1 MTPFHAA
8 TAALIALGAGVLAM
22 GARQTLALLRLRQ
35 VTPHSGPW
43 RVLLSL
49 ILVFVAAY
57 VATAIVVLLGWQE
70 AVVALTGVI
79 FLGGG
84 IFVYLAARASLRTMQ
99 ALVKSSMTQRQVGD
113 MLEALSHAVLLVD
126 DRGLVRTV
134 NRKLCELTG
143 QPASALVGKSIM
155 QAVGLEN
162 PFATSAVKSSI
173 DMPHTHE
180 HELRR
185 RDGAVVPV
193 AVAIVPAHR
202 GFVCVLTDIRED
214 RMRRRQLDD
223 AVRIAEEILRARN
236 EFMALVATELR
247 DPLGQLSR
255 ASRALAD
262 APPEADV
269 AAMARKIGGAGEQME
284 RVVQSLLDIGRIGGS
299 AEGARVFYPA
309 ALLREAAEA
318 LSVQAARAGV
328 VVRHYVEQGVP
339 TTFYGRE
346 AQIRQILGLLGQNAI
361 ARAPGGEIRIA
372 VEPVPGDKSSHQ
384 LLFSVRD
391 TGYPLTDTTA
401 DIEFDPLTSGARSQ
415 GGRLDL
421 AICRLLVLSLG
432 GRMSAGNTTGN
443 TATVFFTVVGGVAP
457 GSQQT
462 TLVNQLGETQA
473 AASMSGGGW
482 KNSFE
487 ASARLARLAIPD
499 ADAKTVEPERRTGSV
514 LVVDDS
520 PTSRELL
527 AHQLRQAGNTVEVA
541 GTASEALDLVW
552 QQEFDVILLDVLLP
566 DSDGIAVLE
575 ELREKGALER
585 LSVLMISAVE
595 ETSSVAA
602 CIERGAEDFLP
613 KPVSPALLRARLGAC
628 LEKKFLRDKA
638 RHHLVQLAAEGR
650 RANDLLRVLL
660 PDPIADE
667 LQSSGTI
674 APRRLDNVAVVFAD
688 IVGFTAYCDR
698 HSPEEVLISLQDLF
712 TRFEQL
718 ALEFGVQKIKTIG
731 DSFMGAAGLF
741 DADADDERPALRC
754 VQFGRAIL
762 AASAELPTRWNLRI
776 GVHVGPVVGGVVGTR
791 QYIFDIWGD
800 TVNTAQRIEQNARVG
815 QVCVSEAARRQI
827 EPDYKTESIGVS
839 EIKGKGET
847 ELFVVVGGPN

>member
-8 TAALIALGAGVLAM
+8 TAALIALGSGVLAL
-22 GARQTLALLRLRQ
+22 GAKRTLALLRLRQ
-35 VTPHSGPW
+35 VTPHAGPW

-49 ILVFVAAY
+49 ILVFIAAY
-57 VATAIVVLLGWQE
+57 LATAIVVLLGWQE
-70 AVVALTGVI
+70 AVVALSGFI

-84 IFVYLAARASLRTMQ
+84 IFVYLAAHASYRTMQ

-126 DRGLVRTV
+126 DRGVVRTV

-155 QAVGLEN
+155 QAVGLDN

-236 EFMALVATELR
+236 EFMALVAVELR

-255 ASRALAD
+255 ACRALGD

-269 AAMARKIGGAGEQME
+269 AAMARKLGIAGEQLE
-284 RVVQSLLDIGRIGGS
+284 RVVQSLLDIGRLGGS
-299 AEGARVFYPA
+299 AEGAKVFYPT

-318 LSVQAARAGV
+318 LSAQAARAGV

-391 TGYPLTDTTA
+391 TGYPLTDTAA
-401 DIEFDPLTSGARSQ
+401 DLDFDPLTSGARSQ

-457 GSQQT
+457 SSQQA
-462 TLVNQLGETQA
+462 TLAGGLGETA
-473 AASMSGGGW
+473 AASMSGGW

-487 ASARLARLAIPD
+487 ASSRLARLAIPD
-499 ADAKTVEPERRTGSV
+499 AKPEPERRTGSV

-667 LQSSGTI
+667 LQSTGTI

-731 DSFMGAAGLF
+731 DSFMGAVGMF
-741 DADADDERPALRC
+741 DTDDERPALRC
-754 VQFGRAIL
+754 VRFGQAIL
-762 AASAELPTRWNLRI
+762 AASAELSTHWNLRI
-776 GVHVGPVVGGVVGTR
+776 GIHVGPVVGGVVGTR

-800 TVNTAQRIEQNARVG
+800 TVNTAQRMEQNARVG
-815 QVCVSEAARRQI
+815 QVCVSAAARRQI
-827 EPDYKTESIGVS
+827 EPDYRTESIGRS
-839 EIKGKGET
+839 EIKGKGEA
-847 ELFVVVGGPN
+847 EIFVVVGGGN

>member
-1 MTPFHAA
+1 MTAFHAV
-8 TAALIALGAGVLAM
+8 TAALIALGSGLLAM
-22 GARQTLALLRLRQ
+22 GARRTIALLRLRQ
-35 VTPHSGPW
+35 VTPHAGPW
-43 RVLLSL
+43 RVLLYLS
-49 ILVFVAAY
+49 IVCIVAY
-57 VATAIVVLLGWQE
+57 LATAAVVLAGWQE
-70 AVVALTGVI
+70 AVLALTGVI

-84 IFVYLAARASLRTMQ
+84 VFVYLAARASFRTMQ

-126 DRGLVRTV
+126 DRGVVRTV
-134 NRKLCELTG
+134 NRKLCEITG
-143 QPASALVGKSIM
+143 QPASALIGRSIM
-155 QAVGLEN
+155 QAVGLDN
-162 PFATSAVKSSI
+162 PFATSAVKSSV

-185 RDGAVVPV
+185 RDGMVVPV
-193 AVAIVPAHR
+193 SVAIVPAHR

-214 RMRRRQLDD
+214 RLRRRQLDD
-223 AVRIAEEILRARN
+223 AVKIAEEILRARN
-236 EFMALVATELR
+236 EFMALVAVELR

-262 APPEADV
+262 APPEADL
-269 AAMARKIGGAGEQME
+269 AAMARKIGGAGEQLE
-284 RVVQSLLDIGRIGGS
+284 RVVHSLLDIGRLGGS

-309 ALLREAAEA
+309 ALLREVAESMSA
-318 LSVQAARAGV
+318 QAARVGAG
-328 VVRHYVEQGVP
+328 VRHYVEQGVP

-391 TGYPLTDTTA
+391 TGYPLTDTAA
-401 DIEFDPLTSGARSQ
+401 DLEFDPLTSGARSQ

-421 AICRLLVLSLG
+421 AVCRLLVLSLG

-457 GSQQT
+457 GSQQGN
-462 TLVNQLGETQA
+462 LANALGDNQA
-473 AASMSGGGW
+473 VASLSGGFR
-482 KNSFE
+482 NTFE
-487 ASARLARLAIPD
+487 ASARLAKLAIPD
-499 ADAKTVEPERRTGSV
+499 ADAEVEPERRTGSV

-527 AHQLRQAGNTVEVA
+527 AHQLRQAGNNVEVA

-613 KPVSPALLRARLGAC
+613 KPVSPAILRARLGAC

-667 LQSSGTI
+667 LQSTGMI

-698 HSPEEVLISLQDLF
+698 HSPEEVLVSLQDLF
-712 TRFEQL
+712 TRFESL

-741 DADADDERPALRC
+741 AADDERPALRC
-754 VQFGRAIL
+754 VQFGRAIV
-762 AASAELPTRWNLRI
+762 AASAELSTHWSLRI

-791 QYIFDIWGD
+791 QYLFDIWGD
-800 TVNTAQRIEQNARVG
+800 TVNTAQRIEQNARVN
-815 QVCVSEAARRQI
+815 QVCVSAAARRQI
-827 EPDYKTESIGVS
+827 EPDYKTESLGRS
-839 EIKGKGET
+839 EIKGKGEA
-847 ELFVVVGGPN
+847 EIFVVVGGAN

>member
-1 MTPFHAA
+1 MTPFHAV
-8 TAALIALGAGVLAM
+8 TAALIVVGSGVLALGAK
-22 GARQTLALLRLRQ
+22 RTLALLRLRQ
-35 VTPHSGPW
+35 VTPHAGPW

-49 ILVFVAAY
+49 IVVCIAAY
-57 VATAIVVLLGWQE
+57 IATAVVVLLGLQE

-84 IFVYLAARASLRTMQ
+84 VFVYLAADASFRTMQ

-126 DRGLVRTV
+126 DRGVVRTV
-134 NRKLCELTG
+134 NRKLCEITG
-143 QPASALVGKSIM
+143 LPASALVGKSIM

-214 RMRRRQLDD
+214 RLRRRQLDD

-236 EFMALVATELR
+236 EFMALVAVELR

-255 ASRALAD
+255 ASRALVD

-269 AAMARKIGGAGEQME
+269 AAMARKIGVAGEQLE
-284 RVVQSLLDIGRIGGS
+284 RVAQSLLEVGRLGGS
-299 AEGARVFYPA
+299 AEGARVFQPA
-309 ALLREAAEA
+309 ALLRDAAEA
-318 LSVQAARAGV
+318 LSVQAGRAGV
-328 VVRHYVEQGVP
+328 IVRHYVEQGVP
-339 TTFYGRE
+339 STFYGRE
-346 AQIRQILGLLGQNAI
+346 AQIRQILGLLGLNAI

-401 DIEFDPLTSGARSQ
+401 DVEFDPLTSGARSQ

-443 TATVFFTVVGGVAP
+443 TATVFFTVLGGVAP
-457 GSQQT
+457 GSQQAA
-462 TLVNQLGETQA
+462 LVNALGETQA
-473 AASMSGGGW
+473 VASLSGGGW

-487 ASARLARLAIPD
+487 ASARLARLAVPD
-499 ADAKTVEPERRTGSV
+499 AGPEPERRTGSV

-552 QQEFDVILLDVLLP
+552 QQEFDVVLLDVLLP

-638 RHHLVQLAAEGR
+638 RHHLIQLAAEGR

-667 LQSSGTI
+667 LQSTGTI

-741 DADADDERPALRC
+741 SAEDERPALRC

-762 AASAELPTRWNLRI
+762 AAGADLATHWNLRI
-776 GVHVGPVVGGVVGTR
+776 GIHVGPVVGGVVGTR

-815 QVCVSEAARRQI
+815 QVCISAAARRQV
-827 EPDYKTESIGVS
+827 EPDYETESIGLS
-839 EIKGKGET
+839 EIKGKGEA
-847 ELFVVVGGPN
+847 EIFIVVGGPN

>member
-8 TAALIALGAGVLAM
+8 TAALIALGSGVLAM
-22 GARQTLALLRLRQ
+22 GAKRTLALLRLRQ
-35 VTPHSGPW
+35 VTPHAGPW
-43 RVLLSL
+43 RVLLYL
-49 ILVFVAAY
+49 IIVFIAAY
-57 VATAIVVLLGWQE
+57 VATAIVVLMGWLE
-70 AVVALTGVI
+70 AVVALTGVL

-84 IFVYLAARASLRTMQ
+84 IFVYLAARASFRTMQ

-126 DRGLVRTV
+126 DRGVVRTV
-134 NRKLCELTG
+134 NRKLCEITG

-185 RDGAVVPV
+185 RDGLMVPV

-214 RMRRRQLDD
+214 RLRRRQLDD

-255 ASRALAD
+255 ASRTLVD
-262 APPEADV
+262 APPDADV
-269 AAMARKIGGAGEQME
+269 AAMARKIGVAGEQLE
-284 RVVQSLLDIGRIGGS
+284 RVAQSLLDIGRLGGS
-299 AEGARVFYPA
+299 AEGAKIFHPA
-309 ALLREAAEA
+309 TLLREAAEA
-318 LSVQAARAGV
+318 LSTQAARAGV
-328 VVRHYVEQGVP
+328 VVRHYVEKGVP

-401 DIEFDPLTSGARSQ
+401 DLEFDPLTSGARSQ

-443 TATVFFTVVGGVAP
+443 TATVFFTVQGGVAP
-457 GSQQT
+457 GSQQST
-462 TLVNQLGETQA
+462 IVNALGETQA
-473 AASMSGGGW
+473 VASLSGGGW
-482 KNSFE
+482 RNSFE

-499 ADAKTVEPERRTGSV
+499 ADAEVEPERRTGSV

-527 AHQLRQAGNTVEVA
+527 AHQLKQAGNNVEVA
-541 GTASEALDLVW
+541 GTASEALDLVA

-613 KPVSPALLRARLGAC
+613 KPVSPAILRARLGAC
-628 LEKKFLRDKA
+628 LEKKYLRDKA

-667 LQSSGTI
+667 LQSTGII

-698 HSPEEVLISLQDLF
+698 HSPEEVLVSLQDLF

-741 DADADDERPALRC
+741 TTGDERPALRC

-762 AASAELPTRWNLRI
+762 AASADLSPHWNLRI
-776 GVHVGPVVGGVVGTR
+776 GIHVGPVVGGVVGTR
-791 QYIFDIWGD
+791 QYLFDIWGD

-815 QVCVSEAARRQI
+815 QVCISAAARRQV
-827 EPDYKTESIGVS
+827 EPDYTTESIGRS
-839 EIKGKGET
+839 EIKGKGEA
-847 ELFVVVGGPN
+847 EIFVVVGGAN

>member
-1 MTPFHAA
+1 M
-8 TAALIALGAGVLAM
+8 LGSGVLAL
-22 GARQTLALLRLRQ
+22 AAKRTLALLRLRQ
-35 VTPHSGPW
+35 VTPHAGPW

-49 ILVFVAAY
+49 IIVFIAAY
-57 VATAIVVLLGWQE
+57 VATAVVVLLGWHE
-70 AVVALTGVI
+70 AVVALIGVL

-84 IFVYLAARASLRTMQ
+84 IFVYLAARASFRTMQ

-126 DRGLVRTV
+126 DRGVVRTV

-247 DPLGQLSR
+247 DPLNQLSR

-269 AAMARKIGGAGEQME
+269 AAMARKIGVAGEQLE
-284 RVVQSLLDIGRIGGS
+284 RVVQSVLDIGRLGGS
-299 AEGARVFYPA
+299 AEGAKVFYPA

-318 LSVQAARAGV
+318 LSAQAARAGA

-339 TTFYGRE
+339 TTFFGRE

-401 DIEFDPLTSGARSQ
+401 DLDFDPLTSGARSQ

-443 TATVFFTVVGGVAP
+443 TATVFFTVVGGAAP
-457 GSQQT
+457 TSQQA
-462 TLVNQLGETQA
+462 TLVNQPGETQA
-473 AASMSGGGW
+473 VASMSGGGW
-482 KNSFE
+482 KSSFE
-487 ASARLARLAIPD
+487 ASARLARLALPD
-499 ADAKTVEPERRTGSV
+499 AEAEAEPERRTGSV

-613 KPVSPALLRARLGAC
+613 KPVSPAILRARLGAC

-667 LQSSGTI
+667 LQSTGAI

-712 TRFEQL
+712 TRFEEL

-741 DADADDERPALRC
+741 TADDERPALRC
-754 VQFGRAIL
+754 VKFGRAIL
-762 AASAELPTRWNLRI
+762 AASAELSTHWNLRI
-776 GVHVGPVVGGVVGTR
+776 GIHVGPVVGGVVGTR

-800 TVNTAQRIEQNARVG
+800 TVNTAQRVEQNARVG
-815 QVCVSEAARRQI
+815 QVCVSEAARRQV
-827 EPDYKTESIGVS
+827 EPDYKTESIGRC

-847 ELFVVVGGPN
+847 ELFVVVGGAN

>member
-1 MTPFHAA
+1 MTPFHAV
-8 TAALIALGAGVLAM
+8 TAALIVVGSGVLALGAK
-22 GARQTLALLRLRQ
+22 RTLALLRLRQ
-35 VTPHSGPW
+35 VTPHAGPW

-49 ILVFVAAY
+49 IVVCIAAY
-57 VATAIVVLLGWQE
+57 IATAVVVLLGLQE

-84 IFVYLAARASLRTMQ
+84 VFVYLAADASFRTMQ

-126 DRGLVRTV
+126 DRGVVRTV
-134 NRKLCELTG
+134 NRKLCEITG
-143 QPASALVGKSIM
+143 LPASALVGKSIM

-214 RMRRRQLDD
+214 RLRRRQLDD

-236 EFMALVATELR
+236 EFMALVAVELR

-255 ASRALAD
+255 ASRALVD

-269 AAMARKIGGAGEQME
+269 AAMARKIGVAGEQLE
-284 RVVQSLLDIGRIGGS
+284 RVAQSLLEVGRLGGS
-299 AEGARVFYPA
+299 AEGARVFQPA
-309 ALLREAAEA
+309 ALLRDAAEA
-318 LSVQAARAGV
+318 LSVQAGRAGV
-328 VVRHYVEQGVP
+328 IVRHYVEQGVP
-339 TTFYGRE
+339 STFYGRE
-346 AQIRQILGLLGQNAI
+346 AQIRQILGLLGLNAI

-401 DIEFDPLTSGARSQ
+401 DVEFDPLTSGARSQ

-443 TATVFFTVVGGVAP
+443 TATVFFTVLGGVAP
-457 GSQQT
+457 GSQQAA
-462 TLVNQLGETQA
+462 LVNALGETQA
-473 AASMSGGGW
+473 VASLSGGGW

-487 ASARLARLAIPD
+487 ASARLARLAVPD
-499 ADAKTVEPERRTGSV
+499 AGPEPERRTGSV

-552 QQEFDVILLDVLLP
+552 QQEFDVVLLDVLLP

-638 RHHLVQLAAEGR
+638 RHHLIQLAAEGR

-667 LQSSGTI
+667 LQSTGTI

-741 DADADDERPALRC
+741 SAEDERPALRC

-762 AASAELPTRWNLRI
+762 TAGADLATHWNLRI
-776 GVHVGPVVGGVVGTR
+776 GIHVGPVVGGVVGTR

-815 QVCVSEAARRQI
+815 QVCISAAARRQV
-827 EPDYKTESIGVS
+827 EPDYETESIGLS
-839 EIKGKGET
+839 EIKGKGEA
-847 ELFVVVGGPN
+847 EIFIVVGGPN